1 MRDVEGDKRKREW
14 GLKELSES
22 GGEMV
27 RRERERERAR
37 EGEREGESE
46 QGREIG
52 GEMSASE

>member
-1 MRDVEGDKRKREW
+1 VRDVEGDRRKREW

-27 RRERERERAR
+27 RRERERER